1 MEGGQKM
8 YEIFE
13 QLLQSYGISAY
24 KFCKETGISQSTIS
38 TWKAKKNLI
47 SGELAKKIA
56 EYFHVSVD
64 YLMTGKE
71 KEGGE
76 NYYLNEETSKMAQ
89 DIFENKELRVL
100 FDAARDASPEDL
112 QTVHSMLL
120 ALKRKEQ
127 GNID

>member
-1 MEGGQKM
+1 M

-13 QLLQSYGISAY
+13 QLMKAHGCTAY
-24 KFCKETGISQSTIS
+24 KVSVETGIAQSTLSDWKKGKS
-38 TWKAKKNLI
+38 TPKQDKMQ
-47 SGELAKKIA
+47 KIA
-56 EYFHVSVD
+56 DYFNVSLE

-76 NYYLNEETSKMAQ
+76 TYYLNEETAKMAQ
-89 DIFENKELRVL
+89 SIFENKELRLL

-112 QTVHSMLL
+112 ETVHSMLL
-120 ALKRKEQ
+120 ALKRKER